1 MTVFVKDDLGLS
13 AVGAF
18 SIVTSLSC
26 IAILA
31 SVALMNVISRD
42 WVLEMTTN
50 EELTIMNSQMR
61 GIDQACQMIASGL
74 AGLAISAD
82 KVRASAKLYFR
93 LELPV
98 CQACCIF
105 LASKIN
111 NK

>member
-13 AVGAF
+13 AAGAF

-50 EELTIMNSQMR
+50 EELTAMNSKMR

-82 KVRASAKLYFR
+82 KVRALTNLYFR

-98 CQACCIF
+98 Y
-105 LASKIN
+105 
-111 NK
+111 